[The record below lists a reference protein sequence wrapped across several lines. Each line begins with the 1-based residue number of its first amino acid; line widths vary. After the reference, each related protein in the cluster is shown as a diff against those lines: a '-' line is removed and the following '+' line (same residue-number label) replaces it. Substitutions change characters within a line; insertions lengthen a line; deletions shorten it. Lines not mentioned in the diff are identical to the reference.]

1 VSFDT
6 GGVPPERTGSAPHHA
21 ADAADLAPLDPAEE
35 AADRAAGDAAEAQ
48 DADTDAATPAEP
60 VSDPE
65 ADGTQ
70 TTQLQ
75 NGLTCAIPRSS
86 PLAALLRSERTWT
99 GPSAKERQAILRRA
113 KSVAIVGASPN
124 PARSSYFVGTYL
136 QQSSDYRVYF
146 VNPNA
151 TEILGQ
157 KAYPDLASLPE
168 VPDIVDVFRKAS
180 DIPSVVDDVV
190 AVGAPVIWV
199 QLGIWNQEAAV
210 DAEARGLTVVMDRC
224 IKVEHARFHGGLH
237 LLGFDTGVI
246 SSRKAAG

>member
-1 VSFDT
+1 MSESNETV
-6 GGVPPERTGSAPHHA
+6 
-21 ADAADLAPLDPAEE
+21 
-35 AADRAAGDAAEAQ
+35 
-48 DADTDAATPAEP
+48 
-60 VSDPE
+60 
-65 ADGTQ
+65 
-70 TTQLQ
+70 QLV
-75 NGLTCAIPRSS
+75 NGLSCSIPASS
-86 PLAALLRSERTWT
+86 PLAKLLKSERSWT
-99 GPSAKERQAILRRA
+99 GPSAQARLGILRRA
-113 KSVAIVGASPN
+113 KSIAIVGASPN

-180 DIPSVVDDVV
+180 DIPGVVDDVL
-190 AVGAPVIWV
+190 AIGAPTVWV
-199 QLGIWNQEAAV
+199 QLGIWNQDAAEY
-210 DAEARGLTVVMDRC
+210 AESKGLTVVMDRC

-246 SSRKAAG
+246 SSRKTAR